1 MAAVNTGNLFEEV
14 VDDFTEAA
22 MGFLNPEQKR
32 EIRQTAKAAVE
43 MCESAFDGDVNIP
56 LNVYLEDSKK
66 VWELAIPGK
75 TKENVSVTAGQKDGK
90 LAITIEVKATELS
103 DEEKE
108 KRAKR
113 TNILQKI
120 KGMNGIKFSAFIPE
134 SYDIES
140 LKASVKDGLLTVSVS
155 KKPEAQPRTFTVE

>member
-1 MAAVNTGNLFEEV
+1 MAAVNTGNLFIDV
-14 VDDFTEAA
+14 VNDFTETA
-22 MGFLNPEQKR
+22 MGFLNPERKR

-43 MCESAFDGDVNIP
+43 MCESVFDGDVNIP
-56 LNVYLEDSKK
+56 LNVYLEDNKK

-75 TKENVSVTAGQKDGK
+75 TKENVSVTTGQKDGK
-90 LAITIEVKATELS
+90 LAITIKVKATELS

-120 KGMNGIKFSAFIPE
+120 KGMNGIKFSAFISE
-134 SYDIES
+134 SYDVES